1 MTQALTTRHEGI
13 AAIEQVLMTGNLAE
27 LTPVQR
33 VQYHNA
39 VCESLG
45 LNPLTRPFDYLTL
58 NGKMVLYARR
68 DCTDQLRNLKG
79 ISVAIVSREVI
90 ADLYIVTAQATDL
103 RGRSDESIGA
113 VSTKGL
119 TGEHFANALMKAET
133 KAKRRVTLSI
143 AGLGLLDETEIDDA
157 EEDEP
162 KRPPVRQPQR
172 RSRSQLAAEA
182 DQIQGQASPGPGARD
197 DTGSLRSRL
206 REEAGGPEPASILPG
221 DLEAEWGS
229 LPKLLLSA
237 GHKPVDTV
245 PIIGEFTKPAFA
257 TWRAAEEGR
266 SAAAL
271 VELVVEGREATQ

>member
-90 ADLYIVTAQATDL
+90 AD
-103 RGRSDESIGA
+103 R
-113 VSTKGL
+113 
-119 TGEHFANALMKAET
+119 
-133 KAKRRVTLSI
+133 
-143 AGLGLLDETEIDDA
+143 
-157 EEDEP
+157 
-162 KRPPVRQPQR
+162 
-172 RSRSQLAAEA
+172 
-182 DQIQGQASPGPGARD
+182 
-197 DTGSLRSRL
+197 
-206 REEAGGPEPASILPG
+206 
-221 DLEAEWGS
+221 
-229 LPKLLLSA
+229 
-237 GHKPVDTV
+237 
-245 PIIGEFTKPAFA
+245 
-257 TWRAAEEGR
+257 
-266 SAAAL
+266 
-271 VELVVEGREATQ
+271 